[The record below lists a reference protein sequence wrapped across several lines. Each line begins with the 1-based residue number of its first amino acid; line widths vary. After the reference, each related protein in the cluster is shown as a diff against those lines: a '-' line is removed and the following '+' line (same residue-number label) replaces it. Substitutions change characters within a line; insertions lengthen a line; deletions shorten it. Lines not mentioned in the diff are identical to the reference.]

1 MISQLGYLFM
11 IRRKVNNVNK
21 VNKVKKSKISEYSNT
36 IHNKKINY
44 SKLNFHIDK
53 NDNRISMIY
62 NKEKCLN
69 CNGINYYNKKFC
81 SLDCKSSFILKSS
94 KK

>member
-11 IRRKVNNVNK
+11 IRRKVN
-21 VNKVKKSKISEYSNT
+21 KVKKSKKSEYSNT
-36 IHNKKINY
+36 IHNKKIYY
-44 SKLNFHIDK
+44 SKLNFN
-53 NDNRISMIY
+53 NDNSDNTNRISMIY